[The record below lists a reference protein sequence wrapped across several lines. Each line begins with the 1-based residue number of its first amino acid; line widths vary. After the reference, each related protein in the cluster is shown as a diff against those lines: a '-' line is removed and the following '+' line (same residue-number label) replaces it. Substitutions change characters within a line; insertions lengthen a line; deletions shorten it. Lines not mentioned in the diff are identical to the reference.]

1 VGSWGVNNSDLA
13 LIQES
18 KDQRIKN
25 LQILTIVLLT
35 GLIIMVG
42 TNFIPVENLLENS
55 NEQISLKSKYII
67 ENLKGDTI
75 DIHKYWKIIPGEP
88 LYTNIINSANLPEEK
103 LQIVK
108 DTILSSEF
116 HEIDDNM
123 LGKAPK
129 GTMSKYYLGWKG
141 ALSSIEQE
149 TENYIPKNFEIISS
163 SNGAGDIIITLTNK
177 IDGDGTTGITKSTV
191 HGDQILKSE
200 ITIYDASS
208 LSDRAL
214 EKLSRH
220 EFGHALGLAHSTAPE
235 DLMHPEIKSPYP
247 FIADCNILA
256 IIALYDGKVDDNVVC
271 EK

>member
-1 VGSWGVNNSDLA
+1 MGSCGASNLDLV
-13 LIQES
+13 S
-18 KDQRIKN
+18 KQKSKEERIKN
-25 LQILTIVLLT
+25 LQILTLMLLG

-42 TNFIPVENLLENS
+42 TNFVPVENLLENS
-55 NEQISLKSKYII
+55 NEQIPLKSKYVI

-88 LYTNIINSANLPEEK
+88 LYVNIINSANIPEEK

-108 DTILSSEF
+108 DVILSTEY
-116 HEIDDNM
+116 HEIDDNL

-141 ALSSIEQE
+141 ALSTIEQE
-149 TENYIPKNFEIISS
+149 TENDIPKKFELISS
-163 SNGAGDIIITLTNK
+163 SNGAGDIIITLVK
-177 IDGDGTTGITKSTV
+177 VIDTDGTTGITKSTV
-191 HGDQILKSE
+191 YGDQILKSE

-208 LSDRAL
+208 LSDREL
-214 EKLSRH
+214 EKVSRH
-220 EFGHALGLAHSTAPE
+220 EFGHALGLVHSTAPE
-235 DLMHPEIKSPYP
+235 DLMYPEIKTPYP

-256 IIALYDGKVDDNVVC
+256 IIVLYDGKVDNKVIC

>member
-1 VGSWGVNNSDLA
+1 VGSCGVSNSDLA
-13 LIQES
+13 SKQES
-18 KDQRIKN
+18 KDERIKN
-25 LQILTIVLLT
+25 LQILTLMLLT

-42 TNFIPVENLLENS
+42 TNFVPVENLLENS
-55 NEQISLKSKYII
+55 NEQISVKSKYII

-75 DIHKYWKIIPGEP
+75 DIQKYWKIIPGEP
-88 LYTNIINSANLPEEK
+88 LYVNIINSDNLPEEK
-103 LQIVK
+103 LQVVK
-108 DTILSSEF
+108 DTILSTEF

-141 ALSSIEQE
+141 ALSTIEQE

-177 IDGDGTTGITKSTV
+177 IDGDGMAGITKSTV

-208 LSDRAL
+208 LSDREL
-214 EKLSRH
+214 EKVSRH
-220 EFGHALGLAHSTAPE
+220 EFGHAMGLAHSTAPE

-247 FIADCNILA
+247 FIADCNISA
-256 IIALYDGKVDDNVVC
+256 IIALYDGKVDDKVVC